1 MCIYLGGQNKM
12 KWLSNSKGL
21 TLFEVLTVVVI
32 LAVVSM
38 LSISIVTSATKQQL
52 EQSTHNREIKDLSF
66 ALKVITKDFRKSDNL
81 ITESDDTTD
90 PPKELHT
97 LLLGEEVVSTYR
109 LENNQIIRNS
119 NGKDEVIA
127 YKISSFTI
135 SGGAI
140 EIISEDGQTAAT
152 DITQR
157 RGK

>member
-1 MCIYLGGQNKM
+1 M
-12 KWLSNSKGL
+12 KWLRNSKGL
-21 TLFEVLTVVVI
+21 TLFEVLAVVVI
-32 LAVVSM
+32 LAIVSM
-38 LSISIVTSATKQQL
+38 LSISIVTSATKQQI
-52 EQSTHNREIKDLSF
+52 EQSAHNRDIKDLSF

-90 PPKELHT
+90 PPTESHT
-97 LLLGEEVVSTYR
+97 LLLGDEIVSTYR

-119 NGKDEVIA
+119 NGSDEIHA
-127 YKISSFTI
+127 YKITKFTI

-140 EIISEDGQTAAT
+140 EIISEDGQRATT

>member
-1 MCIYLGGQNKM
+1 M
-12 KWLSNSKGL
+12 KWLRNSKGL
-21 TLFEVLTVVVI
+21 TLFEVLAVVVI
-32 LAVVSM
+32 LAIVSM
-38 LSISIVTSATKQQL
+38 LSISIVTSATKQQI
-52 EQSTHNREIKDLSF
+52 EQSAHNRDIKDLSF

-90 PPKELHT
+90 PPTELHT
-97 LLLGEEVVSTYR
+97 LLLGDEIVSTYR

-119 NGKDEVIA
+119 NGSDEILA
-127 YKISSFTI
+127 YKISKFTI

-140 EIISEDGQTAAT
+140 EIISEDGQRATT

>member
-1 MCIYLGGQNKM
+1 M
-12 KWLSNSKGL
+12 KWLRNSKGL
-21 TLFEVLTVVVI
+21 TLFEVLAVVVI
-32 LAVVSM
+32 LAIVSM
-38 LSISIVTSATKQQL
+38 LSISIVTSATKQQI
-52 EQSTHNREIKDLSF
+52 EQSAHNRDIKDLSF

-90 PPKELHT
+90 PPTELHK
-97 LLLGEEVVSTYR
+97 LLLCEEVVSTYR

-119 NGKDEVIA
+119 NGSDEILA
-127 YKISSFTI
+127 YKITKFTI

-140 EIISEDGQTAAT
+140 EIISEDGQRATT

>member
-1 MCIYLGGQNKM
+1 M
-12 KWLSNSKGL
+12 KWLRNSKGL
-21 TLFEVLTVVVI
+21 TLFEVLAVVVI
-32 LAVVSM
+32 LAIVSM
-38 LSISIVTSATKQQL
+38 LSISIVTSATKQQI
-52 EQSTHNREIKDLSF
+52 EQSAHNRDIKDLSF

-90 PPKELHT
+90 PPTESHT
-97 LLLGEEVVSTYR
+97 LLLGDEIVSTYR

-119 NGKDEVIA
+119 NGSDEILA
-127 YKISSFTI
+127 YKITKFTI

-140 EIISEDGQTAAT
+140 EIISEDGQRATT

>member
-1 MCIYLGGQNKM
+1 M
-12 KWLSNSKGL
+12 KWLLNSKGL

-52 EQSTHNREIKDLSF
+52 EQSTHNRDIKDLSF
-66 ALKVITKDFRKSDNL
+66 ALKVITKDFRK
-81 ITESDDTTD
+81 
-90 PPKELHT
+90 
-97 LLLGEEVVSTYR
+97 LLGEEVVSTYR

>member
-1 MCIYLGGQNKM
+1 M
-12 KWLSNSKGL
+12 KWLRNSKGL
-21 TLFEVLTVVVI
+21 TLFEVLAVVVI
-32 LAVVSM
+32 LAIVSM
-38 LSISIVTSATKQQL
+38 LSISIVTSATKQQI
-52 EQSTHNREIKDLSF
+52 EQSAHNRDIKDLSF

-90 PPKELHT
+90 PPTESHT
-97 LLLGEEVVSTYR
+97 LLLGDEIVSTYR

-119 NGKDEVIA
+119 NGSDEVLA
-127 YKISSFTI
+127 YKISKFTI

-140 EIISEDGQTAAT
+140 EIISEDGQKATT

>member
-1 MCIYLGGQNKM
+1 M
-12 KWLSNSKGL
+12 KWLRNSKGL

-32 LAVVSM
+32 LAIVSM

-52 EQSTHNREIKDLSF
+52 EQSTHNRDIKDISF
-66 ALKVITKDFRKSDNL
+66 ALKVITQDFRKSDDL
-81 ITESDDTTD
+81 DSEKDETTD
-90 PPKELHT
+90 PPTELHT
-97 LLLGEEVVSTYR
+97 LLLGDEIISTYR

-127 YKISSFTI
+127 YRISSFTI

-140 EIISEDGQTAAT
+140 EIISEDGQTVTT

-157 RGK
+157 RGN